1 MSKKNEEWKTGIS
14 KRIESLEKAR
24 PKQVT
29 IAHDPVGLTKRG
41 FHFTGKVLGLI
52 VLSLGLASSYLSLL
66 PRITVVEGVP
76 LNSADPFS
84 TPFVVSNDGPLGV
97 SSFDFDCIVENLTAK
112 GGNNVQETHV
122 TGPKLRTS
130 RMEVGERAMAFCP
143 LNSAIEVGPIQSASI
158 KMSASFRPDWVF
170 WRDTRRFR
178 FATIADPNGTL
189 RWMPVPIGF
198 AKQQRNDQN

>member
-1 MSKKNEEWKTGIS
+1 VSKKNEEWKTGIA
-14 KRIESLEKAR
+14 KRIESLERTR
-24 PKQVT
+24 PKQLSVADGS
-29 IAHDPVGLTKRG
+29 IGLTKRG
-41 FHFTGKVLGLI
+41 FHLTRRVVGLI

-97 SSFDFDCIVENLTAK
+97 SSFDFDCIVESLIAK
-112 GGNNVQETHV
+112 GGNKVLETHV
-122 TGPKLRTS
+122 AGPKLRTS

-170 WRDTRRFR
+170 WRDTRTFR
-178 FATIADPNGTL
+178 FATIEDTNGTL

-198 AKQQRNDQN
+198 AKEQRNDQN